1 MRVHILDGGST
12 WACTIKHGKISC
24 ECTLFVNYALTSVSF
39 VRSSSKII
47 LEMTLRDGIRS
58 CHNVALDVVEVEFF
72 VGYLGLKHY
81 LICLALLY
89 YNNNKFLL
97 FLKIKKISK
106 RRYFDGI
113 NHTERYLLNL
123 FQKFISKVVSKD
135 RNVDIVFQEN
145 E

>member
-1 MRVHILDGGST
+1 MGV
-12 WACTIKHGKISC
+12 TIKHGKISC
-24 ECTLFVNYALTSVSF
+24 ACTLFVNYVLTSVSF

-47 LEMTLRDGIRS
+47 LEMILRDGIQS

-72 VGYLGLKHY
+72 VGYLCLKHY

-89 YNNNKFLL
+89 CNNNKFLL
-97 FLKIKKISK
+97 FLKVKKILK
-106 RRYFDGI
+106 RKYFDGI
-113 NHTERYLLNL
+113 NHMERYSLNL